1 MNIKEIKAVADKL
14 MTKVNEQRKALAD
27 KIAASEAH
35 LVASTEQANKAYK
48 AQDDKLYHNAQD
60 AIRTAKDSI
69 ELFSR
74 QLSDF
79 DNKSHISKA
88 EYEAYKAD
96 IFAELDNL
104 AETSEAHLVALI
116 DEIVAS
122 VYNVRS
128 AVTDA
133 NELLNQLQIRLYH
146 DSKYYGTPEPIRHSA
161 EDKYKNLGYG
171 YLVDYLTNLQ
181 FYKDAKQ
188 IEAEPAKIW
197 GAK

>member
-14 MTKVNEQRKALAD
+14 MTKVNEQRKSLTD
-27 KIAASEAH
+27 KISASEKQ
-35 LVASTEQANKAYK
+35 LEASTEQANEAYTS
-48 AQDDKLYHNAQD
+48 QNDKLYHSAQD
-60 AIRTAKDSI
+60 SIRTAKDSI
-69 ELFSR
+69 ELFTR
-74 QLSDF
+74 QLSELDG
-79 DNKSHISKA
+79 KSHITKE
-88 EYEAYKAD
+88 EYEQYKAD

-104 AETSEAHLVALI
+104 VETSEAHLVALI

-146 DSKYYGTPEPIRHSA
+146 DPKYYGKPEPIRHSA
-161 EDKYKNLGYG
+161 EDKYKNLGHG

-188 IEAEPAKIW
+188 IEAEPAKMW